1 MTLELLTHKFLHLLE
16 SFSESEYPND
26 INVAMAN
33 MENLQVEIL
42 SHLDFFL
49 VCEVGNKFVI
59 QKAKSEKYVKLMP
72 NEIATSLKP
81 FIVAECDFEN
91 AYLFDSLDSAYQSL
105 DYLNDSLFKEYI
117 AKQDRIKT
125 DMIR

>member
-16 SFSESEYPND
+16 SFINSESKDNF
-26 INVAMAN
+26 IQAM
-33 MENLQVEIL
+33 EELDLLQSQIL
-42 SHLDFFL
+42 THLSFY
-49 VCEVGNKFVI
+49 VVGEVGNKFVI
-59 QKAKSEKYVKLMP
+59 QKAKSQTYVRLMP
-72 NEIATSLKP
+72 NEIATSSKP